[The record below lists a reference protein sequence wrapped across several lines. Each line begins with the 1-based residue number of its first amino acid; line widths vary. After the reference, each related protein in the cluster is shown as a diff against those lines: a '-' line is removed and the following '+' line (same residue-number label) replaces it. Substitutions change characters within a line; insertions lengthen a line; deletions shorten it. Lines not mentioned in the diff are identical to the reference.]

1 MKLLVDVNVVLD
13 VALQRA
19 PWNADGVRLFAAIET
34 GRAAGYVAG
43 HTVTTAHYIIARI
56 LGKQSA
62 ALAVSDLL
70 RMFEVVP
77 VEKAD
82 FHQAIALGLR
92 DFEDAVQAACA
103 LKVGADYVATRNEKD
118 FQGLPVPARNPGSI
132 LALL

>member
-1 MKLLVDVNVVLD
+1 VKLLLDVNIILD
-13 VALQRA
+13 VALQRT
-19 PWNADGVRLFAAIET
+19 PWNADGVRLFAEIET

-43 HTVTTAHYIIARI
+43 HTVTTAHYVVARA
-56 LGKQSA
+56 LGKQTA
-62 ALAVSDLL
+62 ALVVSDLL

-82 FHQAIALGLR
+82 FHQAVALGMR

-103 LKVGADYVATRNEKD
+103 LKVGADYIATRNEKD
-118 FQGLPVPARNPGSI
+118 FQGIPIPARSAGSI